1 MNIFMLI
8 YTNFFW
14 QPLFNALVF
23 LYNVL
28 PWHDLGLAIVV
39 LTIIIRLL
47 LAPLFWKAQQSQKSM
62 AAMQPELKKI
72 QIDLKHDRE
81 AQSKAMV
88 ELYAKHNMSP
98 LSPVSGCLVMLIQLP
113 ILFALFGVFRAIV
126 DPAQLSYLY
135 SFVTKP
141 EFLDPVSFGLL
152 DLAHRS
158 IPLGVLAAI
167 SQYFQI
173 KLTLPGAP
181 AGDEPEFARAMRVQ
195 APFLF
200 PAVIFIA
207 ALSSPAA
214 LGLYW
219 TVLNVFGILQELMVK
234 KLWKQ
239 NASLQ
244 K

>member
-1 MNIFMLI
+1 MNIFSSL
-8 YTNFFW
+8 YTDFFW

-28 PWHDLGLAIVV
+28 PLHDLGLAIVV
-39 LTIIIRLL
+39 LTMVIRLL
-47 LAPLFWKAQQSQKSM
+47 LVPLFWKAQQSQKNM

-72 QIDLKHDRE
+72 QAELKHDRE
-81 AQSKAMV
+81 GQGKAMV

-98 LSPVSGCLVMLIQLP
+98 LSPISGCLVMLIQLP
-113 ILFALFGVFRAIV
+113 ILFALFGVFRAVV
-126 DPAQLSYLY
+126 DPSQLSYLY
-135 SFVTKP
+135 AFVVKP
-141 EFLDPVSFGLL
+141 DVLNPVSFGFL

-158 IPLGVLAAI
+158 IFLGVLAAI

-173 KLTLPGAP
+173 KMTVPGAP
-181 AGDEPEFARAMRVQ
+181 VGDEPEFARAMRVQ

-219 TVLNVFGILQELMVK
+219 TVLNVFGILQELIVK
-234 KLWKQ
+234 KLWKR
-239 NASLQ
+239 NALS
-244 K
+244 

>member
-1 MNIFMLI
+1 MNIFLYL
-8 YTNFFW
+8 YTDFFW

-28 PWHDLGLAIVV
+28 PSHDLGLAIVV
-39 LTIIIRLL
+39 LTIVIRLL
-47 LAPLFWKAQQSQKSM
+47 LAPLFWKAQQSQQSM
-62 AAMQPELKKI
+62 AAIQPELKKI
-72 QIDLKHDRE
+72 QADLKHDRE
-81 AQSKAMV
+81 QQGKAMA

-126 DPAQLSYLY
+126 DPSQLSYLY
-135 SFVTKP
+135 TFVAKP
-141 EFLDPVSFGLL
+141 DVLNPISFGFL

-158 IPLGVLAAI
+158 IFLGVFAAI

-173 KLTLPGAP
+173 KMTMPAP
-181 AGDEPEFARAMRVQ
+181 TQAGGDEPEFARAMRVQ
-195 APFLF
+195 APFIF

-219 TVLNVFGILQELMVK
+219 TVLNVFGILQELIVK
-234 KLWKQ
+234 KLWKR
-239 NASLQ
+239 NVL
-244 K
+244 

>member
-1 MNIFMLI
+1 MNIFLSF
-8 YTNFFW
+8 YTDFFW

-28 PWHDLGLAIVV
+28 PAHDLGLAIVV
-39 LTIIIRLL
+39 LTIVIRLL
-47 LAPLFWKAQQSQKSM
+47 LAPLFWKAQQSQKNM

-72 QIDLKHDRE
+72 QTELKHDRE
-81 AQSKAMV
+81 AQGKAMV

-113 ILFALFGVFRAIV
+113 ILFALFGVFRAIL
-126 DPAQLSYLY
+126 DPSQLSYLY
-135 SFVTKP
+135 SFVAKP
-141 EFLDPVSFGLL
+141 ALLSPISFGFL
-152 DLAHRS
+152 DLANRS
-158 IPLGVLAAI
+158 IFLGVLAAI

-173 KLTLPGAP
+173 KMTMPGAP
-181 AGDEPEFARAMRVQ
+181 VGDEPEFARAMRVQ

-219 TVLNVFGILQELMVK
+219 TVLNVFGILQELIVK
-234 KLWKQ
+234 KLWKR
-239 NASLQ
+239 NAL
-244 K
+244 

>member
-1 MNIFMLI
+1 MNIFVFL
-8 YTNFFW
+8 YTDFFW
-14 QPLFNALVF
+14 RPLFNSLVF
-23 LYNVL
+23 LYNIL
-28 PWHDLGLAIVV
+28 PWHDLGLAIIV
-39 LTIIIRLL
+39 LTIVIRLL

-72 QIDLKHDRE
+72 QTNFKHDRE
-81 AQSKAMV
+81 AQGKAMM

-98 LSPVSGCLVMLIQLP
+98 FSPVSGCLVMLIQLP

-126 DPAQLSYLY
+126 DPSQLSYLY
-135 SFVTKP
+135 SFVMRP
-141 EFLDPVSFGLL
+141 EFLDPISFGFL
-152 DLAHRS
+152 DLARRS
-158 IPLGVLAAI
+158 IMLGVLAAV

-173 KLTLPGAP
+173 KLAMPDAP
-181 AGDEPEFARAMRVQ
+181 PGDEPEFSRVMRVQ

-219 TVLNVFGILQELMVK
+219 TVLNVFGIVQELIVK
-234 KLWKQ
+234 KLWKR
-239 NASLQ
+239 SVS
-244 K
+244 

>member
-1 MNIFMLI
+1 MNIFSLI
-8 YTNFFW
+8 YTDFFW
-14 QPLFNALVF
+14 RPLFNSLVF

-39 LTIIIRLL
+39 LTIVIRLL
-47 LAPLFWKAQQSQKSM
+47 LVPLFWKAQQSQKSM

-72 QIDLKHDRE
+72 QADLKHDRE
-81 AQSKAMV
+81 AQGKAMA
-88 ELYAKHNMSP
+88 ELYVKHGMSP

-113 ILFALFGVFRAIV
+113 ILFALFGVFRAIL
-126 DPAQLSYLY
+126 DPSRLTYLY
-135 SFVTKP
+135 AFVAKP
-141 EFLDPVSFGLL
+141 VLLNPISFGIL

-158 IPLGVLAAI
+158 IPLGILAAV

-173 KLTLPGAP
+173 KMTLPAAP
-181 AGDEPEFARAMRVQ
+181 PADEAEFARAMRVQ

-219 TVLNVFGILQELMVK
+219 TVLNAFGILQEIIVRK
-234 KLWKQ
+234 FRKP
-239 NASLQ
+239 
-244 K
+244 

>member
-1 MNIFMLI
+1 MNIFSSL
-8 YTNFFW
+8 YTDFFW

-28 PWHDLGLAIVV
+28 PAHDLGLAIVV
-39 LTIIIRLL
+39 LTIVIRLL
-47 LAPLFWKAQQSQKSM
+47 LAPLFWKAQQSQKNM

-72 QIDLKHDRE
+72 QAELKHDRE
-81 AQSKAMV
+81 RQGKAMV

-98 LSPVSGCLVMLIQLP
+98 LSPISGCLVMLVQLP
-113 ILFALFGVFRAIV
+113 ILFALFGVFRAVV
-126 DPAQLSYLY
+126 DPSQLSYLY
-135 SFVTKP
+135 AFVAKP
-141 EFLDPVSFGLL
+141 VFLSPISFGFL

-158 IPLGVLAAI
+158 IFLGVLAAI

-173 KLTLPGAP
+173 KMTMPGAP
-181 AGDEPEFARAMRVQ
+181 VGDEPEFARAMRVQ

-200 PAVIFIA
+200 PAIIFIA

-234 KLWKQ
+234 KLWKR
-239 NASLQ
+239 NAL
-244 K
+244 